1 MIEKNKKRYVYLDK
15 YLEAQESVRKKLDR
29 MDVKMNLITFV
40 VLGLIFATTYAL
52 YKIFG

>member
-1 MIEKNKKRYVYLDK
+1 MIDKNKKRYVYLDK

-29 MDVKMNLITFV
+29 IDGRMDLLTFV
-40 VLGLIFATTYAL
+40 VVGLIFATTYAL